1 MRGALVSLVA
11 GALALAAACSDATST
26 AAPDP
31 SGDAGADAARAAGGE
46 AGTAD
51 GGALAATGY
60 CDAIADGFCAFY
72 MRCGR
77 IVAKDEAECR
87 TVFAETCHA
96 RYEPRYAALETAG
109 LLSLSAPDVT
119 KCLAHLGGVTC
130 EKQWTDLAGPCGS
143 MWVGASPAGSPC
155 GVDVESF
162 VCGAGTSCILGL
174 DLCGKCEAAA
184 AIGEACGTGGTGA
197 RCAPDGTCKDGQC
210 VARPL
215 PGEACDATLPCATGV
230 SCVTGKCVAPTIVGE
245 GASCDA
251 DHRCAYRSA
260 CRSGQCVKTS
270 LLGEACKSDGDCAS
284 GRCTSG
290 KCAALSDDGA
300 SCSSPLQ
307 CRSGLCTK
315 GACRS
320 LPSGCF

>member
-1 MRGALVSLVA
+1 MLRWV
-11 GALALAAACSDATST
+11 GALAASTVMLAAACSSDGASTSADGGSADAST
-26 AAPDP
+26 
-31 SGDAGADAARAAGGE
+31 GDARASADGSGTSE
-46 AGTAD
+46 AGT
-51 GGALAATGY
+51 LAASGY
-60 CDAIADGFCAFY
+60 CDSIADGFCAFY

-77 IVAKDEAECR
+77 IVAKDQEECLS
-87 TVFAETCHA
+87 VFAETCHA

-109 LLSLSAPDVT
+109 LLSLTRDGVT
-119 KCLAHLGGVTC
+119 KCLDHLSSVTC
-130 EKQWTDLAGPCGS
+130 EKQWTDLAGPCGG
-143 MWVGASPAGSPC
+143 MWVGSSPEGAPC

-184 AIGEACGTGGTGA
+184 ALGEACGTGA
-197 RCAPDGTCKDGQC
+197 RCVPEAACKDGKC

-230 SCVTGKCVAPTIVGE
+230 ACVSGTCRAPAIVTE

-251 DHRCAYRSA
+251 DHRCPYRSA
-260 CRSGQCVKTS
+260 CRGGTCVKTS
-270 LLGEACKSDGDCAS
+270 LLGEACKTDGDCAS
-284 GRCTSG
+284 GRCVSG
-290 KCAALSDDGA
+290 KCTELLDDGSA
-300 SCSSPLQ
+300 CTSPLQ

-315 GACRS
+315 GECHA